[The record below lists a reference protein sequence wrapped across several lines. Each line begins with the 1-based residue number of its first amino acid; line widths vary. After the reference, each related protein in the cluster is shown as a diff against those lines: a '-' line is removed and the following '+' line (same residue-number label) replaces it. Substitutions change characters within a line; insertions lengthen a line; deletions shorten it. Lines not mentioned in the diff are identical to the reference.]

1 MFSKTLQEVLGK
13 LDNGLIAGCLD
24 NECVFKGPALP
35 AALASHLTMQ
45 NSYGSD
51 QQRQDHWLKT
61 TVRWRRTTNGAYKN
75 TGGVHES
82 IQMGL
87 QGKVLKLESGAL

>member
-1 MFSKTLQEVLGK
+1 
-13 LDNGLIAGCLD
+13 
-24 NECVFKGPALP
+24 
-35 AALASHLTMQ
+35 MQ

>member
-1 MFSKTLQEVLGK
+1 
-13 LDNGLIAGCLD
+13 
-24 NECVFKGPALP
+24 
-35 AALASHLTMQ
+35 MQ

-75 TGGVHES
+75 TGGVHEP